1 MKRIK
6 IIGLALLA
14 VFALGAISATMAQ
27 AAEAP
32 YYGVESKRLGA
43 GESAEVAVKQT
54 SEYKLTAAT
63 VAITCKTSSVKAGST
78 INGSAAGEPGT
89 SKETITFAGC
99 TVAGN
104 GTGCEVG
111 HNGNGEVITEPL
123 KNELV
128 YDAGSKESKS
138 VGVEFT
144 PETGPVLSKITLFN
158 AACSPVAAGVQAVE
172 GQVVAQ
178 AFGGP
183 AGSEF
188 LLELGKAPVLETT
201 GLIKFPVTPIKSII
215 LFKAGVGTQK
225 SVSLSFAAIASRLSG
240 ESEIKLVS
248 GKKWCIIS

>member
-43 GESAEVAVKQT
+43 GEEKKISVEQL
-54 SEYKLTAAT
+54 SEYKLTAAG
-63 VAITCKTSSVKAGST
+63 VAITCKKSSVVAGAT

-89 SKETITFAGC
+89 SKEKITFSEC

-104 GTGCEVG
+104 GTCTV
-111 HNGNGEVITEPL
+111 GNGTSKEIQTEAL

-144 PETGPVLSKITLFN
+144 PETGNVLSKVTLVG
-158 AACSPVAAGVQAVE
+158 AGCSPVSAGVLAVE

-178 AFGGP
+178 ALGGKTP
-183 AGSEF
+183 TEF
-188 LLELGKAPVLETT
+188 LLELGKAPVLAVA
-201 GLIKFPVTPIKSII
+201 GAVKFPTPAIKSII

-225 SVSLSFAAIASRLSG
+225 SVSLKFAGIASSLVG
-240 ESEIKLVS
+240 ESKIELS
-248 GKKWCIIS
+248 PSEKWCVIS